1 MDLRSTL
8 FLNIFALSVGA
19 FWRLPCY
26 SRLGV
31 YRIDPIVSK
40 GLPSQHAHTL
50 HGAHSTLRVC
60 FES

>member
-1 MDLRSTL
+1 MSLRSIL
-8 FLNIFALSVGA
+8 FIYILASSVGA

-31 YRIDPIVSK
+31 YRIDPIVSE

-50 HGAHSTLRVC
+50 HGAHSTL
-60 FES
+60 